1 MLQARGGRPR
11 DAQLHALILEAT
23 RELLA
28 VSSYSELSMESIAAH
43 AHVGKKT
50 LYRRWPSKAPLVAEA
65 VLNAY
70 GRDGS
75 FTTPDTGDIRA
86 DLRAWLVEHAEFIAD
101 PPNTALIRALIAA
114 AAASPADNE
123 ALYEQLSVP
132 QHAGLITRL
141 RRAVDDGHLDA
152 DADLDAIAN
161 ALIGTLLL
169 QVLTRTPPNSRT
181 AAGFDGLLDAILD
194 GVARLVG
201 SVEPSSVRNRRPRT
215 RG

>member
-28 VSSYSELSMESIAAH
+28 VSSYGELSMDSIAAH

-65 VLNAY
+65 VLDAY
-70 GRDGS
+70 GRGGS
-75 FTTPDTGDIRA
+75 FTAPDTGDIRA

-132 QHAGLITRL
+132 QHAGLIARL
-141 RRAVDDGHLDA
+141 RRAVDDGHLQCRRRSRRDRQRPHRHPA
-152 DADLDAIAN
+152 ASGVDTHSPKGRDHERIR
-161 ALIGTLLL
+161 
-169 QVLTRTPPNSRT
+169 RTP
-181 AAGFDGLLDAILD
+181 
-194 GVARLVG
+194 
-201 SVEPSSVRNRRPRT
+201 RRDLR
-215 RG
+215 RRRR

>member
-11 DAQLHALILEAT
+11 NAHLHAVILETT

-28 VSSYSELSMESIAAH
+28 VTSYGELSMDSIAAH
-43 AHVGKKT
+43 AQVGKKT

-65 VLNAY
+65 VLDAY
-70 GRDGS
+70 GRGGS
-75 FTTPDTGDIRA
+75 FAAPDTGDIRA
-86 DLRAWLVEHAEFIAD
+86 DLRAWLVDHAEFIAD

-114 AAASPADNE
+114 AAASPVDNE

-132 QHAGLITRL
+132 QHAGLIARL

-169 QVLTRTPPNSRT
+169 QVLTRTPPRSGT
-181 AAGFDGLLDAILD
+181 TTGFDGLLDAILD
-194 GVARLVG
+194 GVAR
-201 SVEPSSVRNRRPRT
+201 
-215 RG
+215 